1 MLCKKCDKEIP
12 DDALFCSYCGKKQAR
27 TAAPPKKRN
36 RRVSGTGGICKL
48 SGKRRKPYEV
58 KVFIG
63 RQYKSMGTFATESE
77 AALFLQNLDI
87 ENLSNRTNWTLKQF
101 YDIWTESKHYN
112 KLSKSAV
119 QAYSAAWSRLSV
131 LENEKMR
138 NLKTSD
144 FQHIVDNAVK
154 KKRYKTRTAEE
165 VRKMSDKERQ
175 RYYALVSQPDEPL
188 GFDGKK
194 DIKELAGFLCELA
207 MKDDVLNKN
216 YASMIE
222 LENEDTKVQKLN
234 FTAEQISIITQ
245 HDYMTAA
252 KITLIFLYT
261 GMRAAELLEMKKA
274 AVDLPAMT
282 MTGGSKTEAGRNR
295 TIPIHRNIVK
305 YVEFFL
311 DSAPDCDHLITENG
325 KPVSYEKFTRRMFYP
340 MLDELGITRQD
351 ADGNNILTLHRTRH
365 TWVQMAIEGGM
376 TPEALQKIAG
386 HAKYETSVNKYGD
399 KISTE
404 YLKAEMEKV

>member
-12 DDALFCSYCGKKQAR
+12 DDALYCSYCGKKQAR
-27 TAAPPKKRN
+27 TAAPPKKKN
-36 RRVSGTGGICKL
+36 RRVSGTGAICKL

-58 KVFIG
+58 KVFIN

-87 ENLSNRTNWTLKQF
+87 TNISNKANWTLGQF
-101 YDIWTESKHYN
+101 YNVWTETKHYN
-112 KLSKSAV
+112 KLSKSAL
-119 QAYSAAWSRLSV
+119 QAYSAAWSRLAV
-131 LENEKMR
+131 LENVKMR
-138 NLKTSD
+138 AIKTSD

-154 KKRYKTRTAEE
+154 KKRYKLRSPVEI
-165 VRKMSDKERQ
+165 RKMSEKEKE
-175 RYYALVSQPDEPL
+175 RYYALTSQPDEPL
-188 GFDGKK
+188 GYDGKK

-207 MKDDVLNKN
+207 MKDDVINKN

-222 LENEDTKVQKLN
+222 LENEDAKVQKLN
-234 FTAEQISIITQ
+234 FTDDDIKIITR
-245 HDYMTAA
+245 HDYMPVA
-252 KITLIFLYT
+252 KITLIYLYT
-261 GMRAAELLEMKKA
+261 GMRAGELLEMKKA
-274 AVDLPAMT
+274 SVDLQAMT

-295 TIPIHRNIVK
+295 TIPIHPNISG
-305 YVEFFL
+305 YVEYFMNN
-311 DSAPDCDHLITENG
+311 APDCDRLITENG
-325 KPVSYEKFTRRMFYP
+325 KPVSYDKFTRKMFYP
-340 MLDELGITRQD
+340 MLDELGIKRQD

-399 KISTE
+399 NISTE
-404 YLKAEMEKV
+404 YLKTEMEKL

>member
-119 QAYSAAWSRLSV
+119 QAYAAAWSRLSV

-175 RYYALVSQPDEPL
+175 RYYALVSQPEEPL

-274 AVDLPAMT
+274 AVDLQAMT

-311 DSAPDCDHLITENG
+311 YSSPDCDHLITENG

>member
-175 RYYALVSQPDEPL
+175 RYYDLVSQPDEPL

-274 AVDLPAMT
+274 AVDLQAMT

>member
-12 DDALFCSYCGKKQAR
+12 DDALFCSYCGKKQSR
-27 TAAPPKKRN
+27 TAAPVKKRN
-36 RRVSGTGGICKL
+36 RRVSGTGSICKL

-58 KVFIG
+58 KVYVN
-63 RQYKSMGTFATESE
+63 RQYKSMGTFSTESE
-77 AALFLQNLDI
+77 AAFFLQNLDI
-87 ENLSNRTNWTLKQF
+87 ENISNRTNWTLKQF
-101 YDIWTESKHYN
+101 YDIWTESKHFS

-144 FQHIVDNAVK
+144 FQHIVETAVK
-154 KKRYKTRTAEE
+154 KKRFKTRTAEE
-165 VRKMSDKERQ
+165 VRKMSDREKER
-175 RYYALVSQPDEPL
+175 YFSLLAQPDEPL

-207 MKDDVLNKN
+207 MKDDVINKN
-216 YASMIE
+216 YADMIE
-222 LENEDTKVQKLN
+222 LSNEDVKVQKLN
-234 FTAEQISIITQ
+234 FTPEHISTIMQ
-245 HDYMTAA
+245 HDDLLAA

-261 GMRAAELLEMKKA
+261 GMRATELLELKKS
-274 AVDLPAMT
+274 AVDLQSMT
-282 MTGGSKTEAGRNR
+282 ITGGSKTEAGRNR
-295 TIPIHRNIVK
+295 IIPIHRNIAGYVK
-305 YVEFFL
+305 FFKEL
-311 DSAPDCDHLITENG
+311 SAECAYLITENG
-325 KPVSYEKFTRRMFYP
+325 KPISYEKFTRRMFYP
-340 MLDELGITRQD
+340 MLDELGIARQD
-351 ADGNNILTLHRTRH
+351 SAGNNILTLHRTRH